1 MKKKIAKLNVA
12 VERESVVRFGE
23 RFGVTFQRT
32 LRVPDDG
39 RVYSLPPGIG
49 TFPVLRV
56 EDYMERA
63 PPAWRERG
71 GVFIPLYQREALWLG
86 FQAMDWKPNAVKV
99 GVGGVN
105 AVTGGPWGVALRE
118 DEADYMVSPPQL
130 WLDGIKSG
138 PGRIRQFVAAP
149 LNQGLTVEA
158 QVMGAD
164 TFGGIQIVVFEPR
177 PGIFPD
183 EAPPPPEIVPMG
195 GPFGLGGMGAPPG
208 AQAAPQELG
217 IAAGGSIEQKIYPD
231 PYGVETWDADNY
243 GALWVHLVNSEQFR
257 AITGRK
263 PPATPITAKTYTE
276 YGLPWFALYDEEAKD
291 LPTHERLARVKSAS
305 RIEAERGAP
314 SDPEDE
320 SVEVKEEQIMR
331 LDPKKRTRR
340 SRPAAAESA
349 AGHAAKR
356 EKKKKPD
363 ARPGGRKRRRKG
375 DPPSK

>member
-1 MKKKIAKLNVA
+1 MPELSVT
-12 VERESVVRFGE
+12 VEGESIVRFGE

-49 TFPVLRV
+49 TFPVLRAQ
-56 EDYMERA
+56 DYIERA

-86 FQAMDWKPNAVKV
+86 FQASDWKPNAVKV

-105 AVTGGPWGVALRE
+105 AVTGGPWDVALRD
-118 DEADYMVSPPQL
+118 DETDYMVCPPQL

-149 LNQGLTVEA
+149 LDQGLTVEA
-158 QVMGAD
+158 QVTGAD
-164 TFGGIQIVVFEPR
+164 TFGSIQIVVFEPR
-177 PGIFPD
+177 PGTFPD
-183 EAPPPPEIVPMG
+183 DRPPQPEPVPLE
-195 GPFGLGGMGAPPG
+195 GPFGAGGLGMPPG

-231 PYGVETWDADNY
+231 PFGVDTWDTDNY

-257 AITGRK
+257 TLTGRE

-276 YGLPWFALYDEEAKD
+276 YGLPWFALYDEEAGD
-291 LPTHERLARVKSAS
+291 LPTHERLARVRSVS
-305 RIEAERGAP
+305 RIEAERGATA
-314 SDPEDE
+314 DPEDTP
-320 SVEVKEEQIMR
+320 VEVTDEQIMR
-331 LDPKKRTRR
+331 LDPKEKLRG
-340 SRPAAAESA
+340 RPLA
-349 AGHAAKR
+349 AGSALDHTTEP
-356 EKKKKPD
+356 EKKKQTP
-363 ARPGGRKRRRKG
+363 ATRTGRRRRRK
-375 DPPSK
+375 PLVS